1 MEPLNRAILIESLC
15 PWGAIVMDAQTDT
28 RLKQIC
34 FQLEEINK
42 DSSIPRNIRKMAKES
57 KDLLLDEK
65 KQLDVRSA
73 MAISNLDKMV
83 NDPNI
88 PLHARPQLYW
98 IMSQLELKESK

>member
-1 MEPLNRAILIESLC
+1 M
-15 PWGAIVMDAQTDT
+15 MDAETDT

-34 FQLEEINK
+34 FQLEELNK
-42 DSSIPRNIRKMAKES
+42 DSSIPRNIRRMAKES

>member
-1 MEPLNRAILIESLC
+1 
-15 PWGAIVMDAQTDT
+15 MDAETDT

-42 DSSIPRNIRKMAKES
+42 DSSIPRNIRRMAKES
-57 KDLLLDEK
+57 KDLLLDDK